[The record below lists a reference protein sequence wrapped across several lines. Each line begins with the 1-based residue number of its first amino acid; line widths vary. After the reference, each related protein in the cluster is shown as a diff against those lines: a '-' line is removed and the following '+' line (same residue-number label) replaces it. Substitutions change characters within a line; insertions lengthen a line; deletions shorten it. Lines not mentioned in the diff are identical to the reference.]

1 VGARGQ
7 EPPAE
12 GSAGNKLIRS
22 AKRYAAVEELM
33 ADHGFS
39 EGRACGLIGVNR
51 SAWHYE
57 PLRGQDDAARVRMRE
72 IANERRWFGYRR
84 LATPLRRERRGMNLK
99 KVYRLYR
106 EERVTVRKRSGLE
119 RALGTRPPVA
129 FIPPARAI
137 AHSRAIRFDDSIR
150 PPLAHP
156 QRRPEMRDCL
166 LLHGRCHRFF
176 ENRSFRPALFS
187 ICHTE
192 LRRAP

>member
-1 VGARGQ
+1 
-7 EPPAE
+7 
-12 GSAGNKLIRS
+12 
-22 AKRYAAVEELM
+22 VEKLM

-106 EERVTVRKRSGLE
+106 EERVTVRKRSGRE

-129 FIPPARAI
+129 FIPR
-137 AHSRAIRFDDSIR
+137 HER
-150 PPLAHP
+150 
-156 QRRPEMRDCL
+156 
-166 LLHGRCHRFF
+166 
-176 ENRSFRPALFS
+176 
-187 ICHTE
+187 
-192 LRRAP
+192 

>member
-1 VGARGQ
+1 
-7 EPPAE
+7 
-12 GSAGNKLIRS
+12 
-22 AKRYAAVEELM
+22 VEELM

-51 SAWHYE
+51 SPWHYE

-106 EERVTVRKRSGLE
+106 EERVTVRKRSGRE

-129 FIPPARAI
+129 FIPR
-137 AHSRAIRFDDSIR
+137 HER
-150 PPLAHP
+150 
-156 QRRPEMRDCL
+156 
-166 LLHGRCHRFF
+166 
-176 ENRSFRPALFS
+176 
-187 ICHTE
+187 
-192 LRRAP
+192 

>member
-1 VGARGQ
+1 MGARGQ
-7 EPPAE
+7 EPSAE

-51 SAWHYE
+51 SPWHYE

-72 IANERRWFGYRR
+72 IANERRRFGYRR
-84 LATPLRRERRGMNLK
+84 LAIPLRRERRGMNLK

-106 EERVTVRKRSGLE
+106 EERVTVRKRSGRE

-129 FIPPARAI
+129 FIPR
-137 AHSRAIRFDDSIR
+137 HER
-150 PPLAHP
+150 
-156 QRRPEMRDCL
+156 
-166 LLHGRCHRFF
+166 
-176 ENRSFRPALFS
+176 
-187 ICHTE
+187 
-192 LRRAP
+192 